1 MRTLMAVLF
10 VLIGAAALAAYF
22 SAFIV
27 RETEQALV
35 LEFGKPVKEPIRKP
49 GLYFK
54 LPVVQTV
61 DKFDKRILDLD
72 SSPQEV
78 IALDQKRLVVD
89 SFARFKIS
97 NPLTFY
103 QAVRTEQTARDR
115 LGTFVDSAVRD
126 TLASA
131 TFQDIVRDKREE
143 LMRKIT
149 EQVNARAQ
157 NLGIEVVDVRIKR
170 SDLPEAN
177 SAAIY
182 SRMQTERQQEAAEFR
197 AEGNA
202 SANRIRADADRQ
214 ATVILAEA
222 NKQSELIRGEGD
234 AERNRIFAAAFGKDP
249 DFFGF
254 YRSMQAYEK
263 GLGSGD
269 TRLLLSPDSEFFR
282 YFSDPAG
289 TGPKRNPRASSSS
302 GEGGESPRTRAT
314 AQR

>member
-1 MRTLMAVLF
+1 MRTLIAILLVLVGAGAV
-10 VLIGAAALAAYF
+10 AAYF

-35 LEFGKPVKEPIRKP
+35 LEFGRPVADPIRTP

-54 LPVVQTV
+54 IPVVQTV

-72 SSPQEV
+72 TSPQEV

-97 NPLTFY
+97 EPLKFY
-103 QAVRTEQTARDR
+103 QAVRSEQVARDR

-143 LMRKIT
+143 LMRRIT
-149 EQVNARAQ
+149 EQVNGRAQ

-202 SANRIRADADRQ
+202 AANRIRADADRQ

-234 AERNRIFAAAFGKDP
+234 AERNRIFAEAFGKDP

-282 YFSDPAG
+282 YFTDPAG
-289 TGPKRNPRASSSS
+289 NPKSSGPRSSSSS
-302 GEGGESPRTRAT
+302 GTSVGSRPQAT

>member
-22 SAFIV
+22 SALIV

-72 SSPQEV
+72 TSPQEV